1 MDMNTECW
9 NFDYHCNHSALL
21 EQITAVHAVLFL
33 LLQDTLWS
41 TTKDPSVK
49 NVAILISTPFEPI
62 FAVEFCDLVAPNLE
76 PIVLELFGQRVS
88 PRRDSGMI
96 ALIFFFFIGRLH
108 NNDCPTGS
116 R

>member
-1 MDMNTECW
+1 MNTECL
-9 NFDYHCNHSALL
+9 NFHYHCNHSALL
-21 EQITAVHAVLFL
+21 EQITAVHAILFL
-33 LLQDTLWS
+33 LLRHTLRPA
-41 TTKDPSVK
+41 TKDPSVK
-49 NVAILISTPFEPI
+49 NVPILISTPFDPI

-76 PIVLELFGQRVS
+76 PIVLKLFGQRVS

-96 ALIFFFFIGRLH
+96 DLNIFFIGRLH